1 MQSVWNC
8 NNGRKRRI
16 QGKMKRLLLK
26 MMMRIRDC
34 LDTWIC
40 GMMDRRPKR
49 KCRNAEI
56 SESTGEYQLSDAVPQ
71 LKETDSRQVF
81 SAIREGDIILAAMPV
96 PAELLGQID
105 ADHRVRPYA
114 VVRKESDFLYAYQ
127 GTSNQN
133 YVPSGLSYP
142 LKQGEYNLW
151 KDGILALNDMKK
163 LPASHVIRIMDHLSI
178 TDQLQINSRL
188 SSAKLSPAYFF
199 RFLLT
204 VEYQPHTV
212 VRKEKSFYYVWHV
225 QGTGM
230 TLLRLNSTGN
240 IPVNYKGKL
249 YYVSPKTAVP
259 AGTGEGYLPAGSL
272 TGSIR
277 KELARFE
284 LPPQRIKSEQPGRAN
299 DDFASAHE
307 FEYPAGTLLFNGERN
322 YIYLFSSHGRRYGMD
337 LMQSAEPIPVL
348 RRITGNTPLRH
359 SGTVPA
365 SELKEITDR
374 LAAYDRKCAWLC
386 QPA

>member
-1 MQSVWNC
+1 MVIS
-8 NNGRKRRI
+8 RRI
-16 QGKMKRLLLK
+16 LGKMKRLLLK
-26 MMMRIRDC
+26 MMMRIRNR
-34 LDTWIC
+34 LDAWIC

-56 SESTGEYQLSDAVPQ
+56 SESTGEYQLSDAVPR

-81 SAIREGDIILAAMPV
+81 SAIREGDIILAALPV

-105 ADHRVRPYA
+105 ADHRVRPYV
-114 VVRKESDFLYAYQ
+114 VVRKESDFLYTYQ
-127 GTSNQN
+127 GTPNQN
-133 YVPSGLSYP
+133 YVPSSLSFP
-142 LKQGEYNLW
+142 LEQGEYNLW

-178 TDQLQINSRL
+178 THKLQIKSRL
-188 SSAKLSPAYFF
+188 SSANLSPSYFC
-199 RFLLT
+199 RFLLR

-212 VRKEKSFYYVWHV
+212 VRKGKSFYYVWHV

-259 AGTGEGYLPAGSL
+259 AGT
-272 TGSIR
+272 
-277 KELARFE
+277 
-284 LPPQRIKSEQPGRAN
+284 
-299 DDFASAHE
+299 
-307 FEYPAGTLLFNGERN
+307 LLFNGEQN

-348 RRITGNTPLRH
+348 RRITGNTPLRY